1 MPPPRKLDAFS
12 SLGAF
17 FGAEVR
23 RLRERNG
30 WTLDELAHKLGWA
43 LSTVASVETARRNP
57 PDGFPERADTLFA
70 LPDMLT
76 RLAELV
82 RSAPRWFEHY
92 VELESQANKI
102 SIWANSL
109 IPGLFQTEDYAQAV
123 IRANRPMIS
132 DDDIGLGVARRL
144 GRQSLFDRSDPPL
157 LWVVLH
163 ETVVKQPIGN
173 AEMTLAQ
180 LRRLVDLARLPF
192 VNLQVLPFAAAQ
204 LTGATGPFTIFEFV
218 DQSPVAFAEGR
229 QGGWLIDRKEEI
241 AEIALT
247 YDRLRAAAL
256 SPDESIGMI
265 VGAMG
270 QTWIDR
276 A

>member
-1 MPPPRKLDAFS
+1 MPPPRKLEPFS

-17 FGAEVR
+17 FGAEIR

-30 WTLDELAHKLGWA
+30 WTIDELAHRLGWA

-92 VELESQANKI
+92 VELESQADKI

-109 IPGLFQTEDYAQAV
+109 IPGLFQTESYARAI
-123 IRANRPMIS
+123 IRAAQPL
-132 DDDIGLGVARRL
+132 DDQAAVEAGVADRL
-144 GRQSLFDRSDPPL
+144 RRQSILERPDPPSI
-157 LWVVLH
+157 WVVLH
-163 ETVVKQPIGN
+163 ETAVKQPVGSVDITREQLKHLVKL
-173 AEMTLAQ
+173 AE
-180 LRRLVDLARLPF
+180 LPH
-192 VNLQVLPFAAAQ
+192 VHIQVLPVAVCEHA
-204 LTGATGPFTIFEFV
+204 GSEGPFTIFEFRG
-218 DQSPVAFAEGR
+218 QPAVAFAEGR
-229 QGGWLIDRKEEI
+229 KVGRLIDQNDELKEVSL
-241 AEIALT
+241 A

-256 SPDESIGMI
+256 SPEASIGMI

-270 QTWIDR
+270 QIWIDR
-276 A
+276 D

>member
-12 SLGAF
+12 SMGAF

-23 RLRERNG
+23 RLRERND

-57 PDGFPERADTLFA
+57 PEGFPERADTLFA

-92 VELESQANKI
+92 VELESQANKL
-102 SIWANSL
+102 SIWANNL
-109 IPGLFQTEDYAQAV
+109 IPGLFQTEAYARAI
-123 IRANRPMIS
+123 IRAAQPLA
-132 DDDIGLGVARRL
+132 DEATVEAGVADRL
-144 GRQSLFDRSDPPL
+144 RRQSILQRPDPPSI
-157 LWVVLH
+157 WVVLH
-163 ETVVKQPIGN
+163 ETAVKQPVGDI
-173 AEMTLAQ
+173 ETTREQ
-180 LRRLVDLARLPF
+180 LKRLVEIARLPF
-192 VNLQVLPFAAAQ
+192 VHIQVLPIATAEIA
-204 LTGATGPFTIFEFV
+204 GCTGPFTVF
-218 DQSPVAFAEGR
+218 DFAEGR
-229 QGGWLIDRKEEI
+229 RVGRLIDQREELSEVSL
-241 AEIALT
+241 A
-247 YDRLRAAAL
+247 YDQLRAAAL
-256 SPDESIGMI
+256 SPEASIGMI

-270 QTWIDR
+270 QIWIDR

>member
-92 VELESQANKI
+92 VELESQSNKI

-132 DDDIGLGVARRL
+132 DEDIGAGVTTRL
-144 GRQSLFDRSDPPL
+144 DRQALFDRTDPPL

-163 ETVVKQPIGN
+163 ETVVKQPVGN

-192 VNLQVLPFAAAQ
+192 VNLQVLPFTAAQ
-204 LTGATGPFTIFEFV
+204 LTGATGPFTIFDFV

-229 QGGWLIDRKEEI
+229 RGGRLIDQKEEI
-241 AEIALT
+241 TEITLT

-256 SPDESIGMI
+256 SPEESIGMI

>member
-17 FGAEVR
+17 FGAEIR
-23 RLRERNG
+23 RLRERND

-76 RLAELV
+76 RLAEFV

-92 VELESQANKI
+92 IELESQANKI

-109 IPGLFQTEDYAQAV
+109 IPGLFQTEAYARAI
-123 IRANRPMIS
+123 IRAAQPLA
-132 DDDIGLGVARRL
+132 DEAAVEAGVADRL
-144 GRQSLFDRSDPPL
+144 RRQSILHRPDPPSI
-157 LWVVLH
+157 WVVLH
-163 ETVVKQPIGN
+163 ETAVKQPVGDI
-173 AEMTLAQ
+173 ETMRKQ
-180 LRRLVDLARLPF
+180 LKQLVEFARLPF
-192 VNLQVLPFAAAQ
+192 VHIQVLPM
-204 LTGATGPFTIFEFV
+204 ATGELAGVAGPFSMFEFS
-218 DQSPVAFAEGR
+218 DQPQVAFAEGR
-229 QGGWLIDRKEEI
+229 RIGRLISEPEELREVVL
-241 AEIALT
+241 A
-247 YDRLRAAAL
+247 YDQLRAAAL
-256 SPDESIGMI
+256 PPEASIGMI

-270 QTWIDR
+270 QIWIDR
-276 A
+276 T